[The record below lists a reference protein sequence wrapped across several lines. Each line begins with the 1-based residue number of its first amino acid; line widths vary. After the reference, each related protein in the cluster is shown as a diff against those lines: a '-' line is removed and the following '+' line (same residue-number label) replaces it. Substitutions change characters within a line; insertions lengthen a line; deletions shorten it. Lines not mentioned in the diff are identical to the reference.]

1 MTEECSN
8 VLPPLV
14 VALDDI
20 LHLGG
25 TKRGLLEKQNSDH
38 DRWGFTGVIRL
49 HLCHLKQNGSRVL
62 GYSGWCHHFEYVI
75 MLWKEPALIRIL
87 SFYFEH
93 KNYFLELV
101 ANRSLYNLLLNNI
114 ISPVDPEGGRC
125 HPHQIPDHTP
135 MVGNESIANK
145 WLHVKGALNYF
156 LWVPPVWK
164 KRKKWSRNF
173 LCLRLLILLH
183 SSSDTPVHHTL
194 SSMRG
199 KEAEAVS
206 PIGFKEWQYGDNTRE
221 DKCEGRD
228 QKMTEYWKRG
238 SISKLSC
245 KHQWRVIVGTRTMHV
260 NSTSLNL
267 ATSLPNTHTHTH
279 RMQRKIRDKVEL
291 TRHKS
296 ARLSR
301 CTMFA
306 LWRATFVLTVTPVKV
321 AASLNDGDN
330 YSILANIM
338 WPHSWCLSY

>member
-93 KNYFLELV
+93 KNNFLELV

-114 ISPVDPEGGRC
+114 MSPVDPEGGRC

-135 MVGNESIANK
+135 TVGNESIANK
-145 WLHVKGALNYF
+145 WLHVKGALKFFF
-156 LWVPPVWK
+156 LSTSGMK
-164 KRKKWSRNF
+164 KKKNDRGIFSASG
-173 LCLRLLILLH
+173 CLFYCIAQVTHRYITLYRL
-183 SSSDTPVHHTL
+183 
-194 SSMRG
+194 
-199 KEAEAVS
+199 
-206 PIGFKEWQYGDNTRE
+206 
-221 DKCEGRD
+221 CEGRRPKQSRQLD
-228 QKMTEYWKRG
+228 SRSGNMATTPEKTNVRGGIKKWQNTENVGAFPNWAANTSDASLLEHGPCMSTVRL
-238 SISKLSC
+238 SILQHLC
-245 KHQWRVIVGTRTMHV
+245 Q
-260 NSTSLNL
+260 
-267 ATSLPNTHTHTH
+267 THTHTH
-279 RMQRKIRDKVEL
+279 IECSERSE
-291 TRHKS
+291 TR
-296 ARLSR
+296 
-301 CTMFA
+301 
-306 LWRATFVLTVTPVKV
+306 
-321 AASLNDGDN
+321 
-330 YSILANIM
+330 
-338 WPHSWCLSY
+338 